1 MRTRAFATAVFVL
14 AAGLAASPA
23 SAQYQVPSL
32 SDPAT
37 GETYHVEVSGNLWG
51 PTPNVLIS
59 SESLGIIGNEIDF
72 VTDLGIEKSTFRQ
85 LKVALRPARKHKFRF
100 EFTPIN
106 YSAEAAPSRRVVFNG
121 VEFPITIPVQTDV
134 RWNAYR
140 FGYEYDFVY
149 RDRGFVGLLLE
160 LKYTDI
166 EASLQNVIGTEF
178 VRARAPIPAIGGI
191 GRVYVVPNI
200 SITGEFSAFKL
211 PDSIDEEYRASFYD
225 FDLYGTVNFN
235 DHVGAQ
241 AGYRSLTVFYNIEED
256 AGDLKLKGLYF
267 GGTLRF

>member
-14 AAGLAASPA
+14 AAGLASSPA
-23 SAQYQVPSL
+23 SAQYQVPAL

-72 VTDLGIEKSTFRQ
+72 VTDLGIEKATFRQ

-106 YSAEAAPSRRVVFNG
+106 YSAEAAPTRRVVFNG

>member
-1 MRTRAFATAVFVL
+1 MRRRAFAIAFSF
-14 AAGLAASPA
+14 AAWLAASPA
-23 SAQYQVPSL
+23 SAQYPVQGL

-37 GETYHVEVSGNLWG
+37 GETWRVEISGNLWG
-51 PTPNVLIS
+51 PTPSVLIS

-85 LKVALRPARKHKFRF
+85 IKVAARPARKHKFRF

-106 YSAEAAPSRRVVFNG
+106 YSAEAAPTRRIVFNG
-121 VEFPITIPVQTDV
+121 VEFPITIPVQTEV
-134 RWNAYR
+134 RWNAFR

-166 EASLQNVIGTEF
+166 EASLQNVIGVEF

-211 PDSIDEEYRASFYD
+211 PDSIDEDYRGSFYD

-241 AGYRSLTVFYNIEED
+241 FGYRSLTVGYTIEDD
-256 AGDLKLKGLYF
+256 AGDLRLKGLYF
-267 GGTLRF
+267 GGTVRF